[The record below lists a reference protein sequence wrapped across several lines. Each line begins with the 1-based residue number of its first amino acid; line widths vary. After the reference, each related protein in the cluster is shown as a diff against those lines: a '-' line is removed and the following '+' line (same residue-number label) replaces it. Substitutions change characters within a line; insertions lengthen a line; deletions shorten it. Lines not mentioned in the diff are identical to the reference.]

1 MCASCRLISIDKCR
15 RMRILRYTAIA
26 GRENVVA
33 GTDCG
38 LGGRV
43 HADLAWREMDSNF
56 FVPRHESP
64 ALIAEKPICRDQ
76 QVRYDSPLEGGGFE
90 PSVPPR
96 KRRPWREAPRP
107 TIVVS
112 RDDLCLITLSS
123 LSVLDLP
130 LATAERPFAERD
142 RWFESTSL
150 QRRVRNEPYHQTA
163 LWRHV

>member
-76 QVRYDSPLEGGGFE
+76 QVRYDSPLEGSGFE
-90 PSVPPR
+90 LSVPQRMGRYALPVAT
-96 KRRPWREAPRP
+96 KRYPP
-107 TIVVS
+107 I
-112 RDDLCLITLSS
+112 
-123 LSVLDLP
+123 
-130 LATAERPFAERD
+130 LATGHSILWTRSRSPLTSGAEG
-142 RWFESTSL
+142 
-150 QRRVRNEPYHQTA
+150 
-163 LWRHV
+163 